1 MPESQTPDANQDTG
15 SDQDRKPWGDDS
27 EFDPQK
33 AWTLIQNLRAEIAEG
48 KTKHQ
53 DQIAAKD
60 AELSNKDAEL
70 SAKLEEI
77 ETIKASAQSS
87 VDALAAKEAELT
99 TLQAL
104 RTKENLLLGAG
115 IPAAFAANLT
125 GDDEEAWKADIA
137 RLAELRGGAPQNY
150 TPDPAQAAGNE
161 NDVDPQAE
169 AAAFFEA
176 NMNR

>member
-1 MPESQTPDANQDTG
+1 MPEAQTPAPDQGTG

-60 AELSNKDAEL
+60 AELS
-70 SAKLEEI
+70 AKLEEI
-77 ETIKASAQSS
+77 ETIKASVQSS
-87 VDALAAKEAELT
+87 ADALAAKEAELT
-99 TLQAL
+99 ALQTL
-104 RTKENLLLGAG
+104 RTKENLLLDAG
-115 IPAAFAANLT
+115 IPATFAANIT